1 MLLAGVFILSAGTSV
16 LNQVQ
21 EFRNDA
27 LMKRTRLRPI
37 PAGEISSWHALW
49 IALGLILIGT
59 AFLTFNGW
67 MPMVLGL
74 SNILFYNLIY
84 TPLKTRSYL
93 AIIPGAVVGAVPP
106 LIGWTSAGFNPFHP
120 SILFLATFVLLW
132 QVPHF
137 WLLMVKYGKEYED
150 AGFSTIS
157 KVLNND
163 QIKSVVFVWGVVTT
177 LFLMLFPFF
186 GFTPR
191 PMLLSFVILLNVL
204 FIVLFYRFLFFD
216 KNHSTIRNAFILINS
231 YALMVFIVLIINSFV
246 S

>member
-1 MLLAGVFILSAGTSV
+1 MLLAGVFLLSAGTSV

-27 LMKRTRLRPI
+27 LMKRTRLRPV
-37 PAGEISSWHALW
+37 PAGEISFLQALW

-59 AFLTFNGW
+59 AFLALNGW
-67 MPMVLGL
+67 LPMVLGL

-106 LIGWTSAGFNPFHP
+106 LIGWTSAGYNPFHP
-120 SILFLATFVLLW
+120 NILFLATFVLLW

-137 WLLMVKYGKEYED
+137 WLLMVKYGKEYEE

-157 KVLNND
+157 KVLNED
-163 QIKSVVFVWGVVTT
+163 QIKSIVFVWGVVTS

-186 GFTPR
+186 GFTPK
-191 PMLLSFVILLNVL
+191 PMFLIFVVILNLL
-204 FIVLFYRFLFFD
+204 FIIFFYRFLFLD
-216 KNHSTIRNAFILINS
+216 RNPKTVRNAFILINS
-231 YALMVFIVLIINSFV
+231 YALLVFIILIFNSIVL
-246 S
+246 